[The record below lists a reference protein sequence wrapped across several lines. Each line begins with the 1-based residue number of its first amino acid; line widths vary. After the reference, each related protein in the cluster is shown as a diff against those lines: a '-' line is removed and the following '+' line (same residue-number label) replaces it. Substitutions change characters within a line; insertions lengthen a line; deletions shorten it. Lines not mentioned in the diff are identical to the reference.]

1 MGLPQSQLYEGLY
14 WGPKSLLH
22 FSGANQNDTKHS
34 QPFGNETGCFS
45 SMSGPFAT
53 SRLEDTVAA
62 AVKGKND
69 LELTEFSILANFESR
84 HLFAKSEL
92 EQQTWF
98 T

>member
-1 MGLPQSQLYEGLY
+1 
-14 WGPKSLLH
+14 
-22 FSGANQNDTKHS
+22 
-34 QPFGNETGCFS
+34 
-45 SMSGPFAT
+45 MSGPFAT